1 MFADYFIIRRTRLRL
16 SHLYVPDQSSIY
28 WYTHGLSSFLALP
41 RPGAEVYR
49 ASSYMAPLFFF
60 FCQVSISEP
69 LSSGCSRS
77 SLLCL
82 DSPTRSARA
91 SSTSRSAGFMRVI
104 LLGCSVRNSR
114 HPYSSSLAESSF
126 SALCLSPSF
135 LPASFRLLHRLYAL
149 DAHQQVVPPSWARRG

>member
-60 FCQVSISEP
+60 F
-69 LSSGCSRS
+69 LSGLNFRAPVVWVLSVFP
-77 SLLCL
+77 SLPGFAYTLSKGKL
-82 DSPTRSARA
+82 NIPIGWVHA
-91 SSTSRSAGFMRVI
+91 SYLAWV
-104 LLGCSVRNSR
+104 LGT
-114 HPYSSSLAESSF
+114 
-126 SALCLSPSF
+126 
-135 LPASFRLLHRLYAL
+135 
-149 DAHQQVVPPSWARRG
+149 